1 MSIKLKKGT
10 KLAEWQQ
17 KALQEGTCSRCGKHM
32 GQLTVDHIIPLALL
46 DMLDTTGLLRYNW
59 EENFEM
65 VCYPCNKFKAAR
77 LDLANQ
83 KTIPL
88 LKELVNKL

>member
-17 KALQEGTCSRCGKHM
+17 RALGEGDCDRCGKHM
-32 GQLTVDHIIPLALL
+32 GQLTVDHVIPLSLL
-46 DMLDTTGLLRYNW
+46 DMLDVTGLLRYNW
-59 EENFEM
+59 EENFEI
-65 VCYPCNKFKAAR
+65 VCYPCNRFKSAR
-77 LDLANQ
+77 LDLANP

-88 LKELVNKL
+88 LKELINKL